1 MISLRTRT
9 RTTILLAV
17 AAFGLPP
24 ALRAAPERLHAGQ
37 WEFTTA
43 HVDGEPDSVK
53 ICVSAEEA
61 ASINGDAKTARAYAE
76 KTAKQ
81 GCKVNE
87 YTVSGNL
94 VTYSVSC
101 GKASVRARITYH
113 GDTSEGDT
121 TITREGQ
128 PDIVMHVK
136 ARRLGECPPGEATKP

>member
-1 MISLRTRT
+1 MTSLRTRI
-9 RTTILLAV
+9 RSTIFVAV
-17 AAFGLPP
+17 AVLALPP
-24 ALRAAPERLHAGQ
+24 ALLAAPERLHAGQ
-37 WEFTTA
+37 WEITTA
-43 HVDGEPDSVK
+43 HVDGAPDSTK

-76 KTAKQ
+76 KNAGQ

-94 VTYSVSC
+94 VTYSVTC
-101 GKASVRARITYH
+101 GTATVRSTITYN

-121 TITREGQ
+121 TIKREGQ

-136 ARRLGECPPGEATKP
+136 GKRVGDCPPGEPAKP